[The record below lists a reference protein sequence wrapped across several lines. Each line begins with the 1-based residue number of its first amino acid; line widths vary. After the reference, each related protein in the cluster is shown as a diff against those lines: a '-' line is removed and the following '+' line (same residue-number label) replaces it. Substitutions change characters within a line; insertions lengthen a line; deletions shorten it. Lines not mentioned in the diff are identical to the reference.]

1 MLYMIAIN
9 LCISCVLTTF
19 FIDNDDD
26 DDGLPANLIFDIL
39 NSKSNQFN
47 FVPNCTEVVNLV

>member
-1 MLYMIAIN
+1 MIAIN